1 VLREFLFGD
10 KLAGFVATAKSVGKR
25 LQAHLDEPV
34 RHGGRTLVLRGDP
47 DRDGVIIYSVE
58 DVTDTGNSEDVT
70 ETGHNA
76 QTNVSMKLQGE
87 PGGGTVA
94 SVKFVITR
102 RDKEQLRARGF
113 TDAEIAELK
122 PEDVSKILAQQRETP
137 PTASAG
143 QKERPQDVMFGSPLD
158 YCGPVVQVPDL
169 GPDDLNEHG
178 MPKSQDKP

>member
-1 VLREFLFGD
+1 
-10 KLAGFVATAKSVGKR
+10 
-25 LQAHLDEPV
+25 
-34 RHGGRTLVLRGDP
+34 
-47 DRDGVIIYSVE
+47 
-58 DVTDTGNSEDVT
+58 VTDTGNSEDVT

-143 QKERPQDVMFGSPLD
+143 QKERPPRRNVWQPARLLRP
-158 YCGPVVQVPDL
+158 CGPSARPRT
-169 GPDDLNEHG
+169 GRP
-178 MPKSQDKP
+178 